1 MNEPPGVPEPM
12 TTKPTQSAPPSRIIE
27 PSGQKT
33 WTVRGVLE
41 WTTDFFRQHELASAR
56 LDAEVLLAH
65 VLGKDRLA
73 LYLRYEDVVP
83 PEALQ
88 AYRELIRRR
97 LKREPVAYLTGVR
110 EFYGISFSLDPSVLI
125 PRPETEHLVEYV
137 LRYVE
142 GNPGLIEEDA
152 LRLLEIGTGC
162 GNLCIS
168 LAERLP
174 RARIVSVDISS
185 AAIAAAAR
193 NVRAHPASQE
203 RIRLVQG
210 DLLEGLD
217 PQRARFHLIVSNP
230 PYVAT
235 ESWQDLPPEVR
246 NFEPRIALDGGRR
259 GTEILE
265 KLVKGSARHLL
276 PGGALVLEIGET
288 QAEELLGVVEHTG
301 AYRQARILEDY
312 AGKPRVL
319 VATAKERV

>member
-1 MNEPPGVPEPM
+1 M
-12 TTKPTQSAPPSRIIE
+12 TTKPTPSAPPSRSID
-27 PSGQKT
+27 PSGKKT

-73 LYLRYEDVVP
+73 LYLGYEDVVP

-88 AYRELIRRR
+88 VYRELIRRR
-97 LKREPVAYLTGVR
+97 VKHEPIAYLTGVR
-110 EFYGISFSLDPSVLI
+110 EFYGISFSLNPSVLI

-137 LRYVE
+137 LQYVE
-142 GNPGLIEEDA
+142 GNPGLPEGGAVRI
-152 LRLLEIGTGC
+152 LEVGTGC
-162 GNLCIS
+162 GNLCIV

-174 RARIVSVDISS
+174 QAQILSVDISS
-185 AAIAAAAR
+185 AAIAAAHR
-193 NVRAHPASQE
+193 NVRAHPASRE

-217 PQRARFHLIVSNP
+217 PERAWFHLIVSNP

-246 NFEPRIALDGGRR
+246 DFEPRIALDGGRR

-265 KLVKGSARHLL
+265 RIVKQGARHLL
-276 PGGALVLEIGET
+276 PGGELVVEIGET
-288 QAEELLGVVEHTG
+288 QGEELLGVVEQTG

-319 VATAKERV
+319 VATATERAGKGG